1 MNAKKKIIICI
12 LTIIIFICISILI
25 KSDIAASQTTG
36 FSSWQTYAINMA
48 AGGVMGGSIFIII
61 HLLNNK

>member
-1 MNAKKKIIICI
+1 MSTKNKIIICI

-25 KSDIAASQTTG
+25 KSDIAASQTAE
-36 FSSWQTYAINMA
+36 FSSWQTYAITMT
-48 AGGVMGGSIFIII
+48 AGGVMGGNIFIII